1 MARINITRFPNA
13 TPEYD
18 PQQFNALV
26 RLLEQIVKIL
36 NTSYQ
41 YDLSADAEAQSWFME
56 H

>member
-1 MARINITRFPNA
+1 M
-13 TPEYD
+13 EYD

>member
-1 MARINITRFPNA
+1 MAKINITRFPDA

-18 PQQFNALV
+18 PVQFNALI

-36 NTSYQ
+36 TTSYQ
-41 YDLSADAEAQSWFME
+41 YDQTAEAEAQSWFME

>member
-13 TPEYD
+13 TEEYD

-41 YDLSADAEAQSWFME
+41 YDLSADSEAQSWFME

>member
-13 TPEYD
+13 TAEYD
-18 PQQFNALV
+18 PQQFNALI
-26 RLLEQIVKIL
+26 RLLEQIVKLL

-41 YDLSADAEAQSWFME
+41 YDISADAEAQAWYME

>member
-1 MARINITRFPNA
+1 MAKINITRFPNA

-18 PQQFNALV
+18 PVQFDALV